1 MEKEKKFALVV
12 EGGAMRGIFASGVL
26 DAFIEA
32 EYYPFDLCIGVSAGA
47 TVLTSYLAKMEK
59 RNYIIYTKYSRDR
72 HFINPLNFLRGGHY
86 IDLDWLWDICI
97 QEIRL
102 DLDTLMN
109 NRGEYLVGV
118 TGAVDGQIEYIKP
131 VKDNL
136 EELVKASSAVPVMY
150 RNPVRVNGKSYWD
163 GGVTDPIPVKE
174 AIRRGA
180 TKIVVLR
187 SRKRD
192 FVMKER
198 SFNFTNLFLWKY
210 PEVARAVYERP
221 KIYNDSIDLIR
232 SGVPG
237 VEIVEICPANGFQT
251 SRLTTDLGVLERDYQ
266 MGFDEGVRLVK
277 WLQEDKLVNSSE
289 SKCSMK

>member
-1 MEKEKKFALVV
+1 MGIEKKLALVV
-12 EGGAMRGIFASGVL
+12 EGGAMRGIFSSGVL

-47 TVLTSYLAKMEK
+47 TVLGSYLAKMEK

-97 QEIRL
+97 QDIRL
-102 DLDTLMN
+102 DLDTLMKN
-109 NRGEYLVGV
+109 HGEYLVGV
-118 TGAVDGQIEYIKP
+118 TGALDGQIEYIKP

-150 RNPVRVNGKSYWD
+150 RNPVRINGKFYWD
-163 GGVTDPIPVKE
+163 GGVADPIPVRE
-174 AIRRGA
+174 AINRSA

-187 SRKRD
+187 SRKKD
-192 FVMKER
+192 FIMKER
-198 SFNFTNLFLWKY
+198 NFNLTNIFLKQY
-210 PEVARAVYERP
+210 PEVVRAINDRP
-221 KIYNDSIDLIR
+221 KVYNDTIDLIR

-237 VEIVEICPANGFQT
+237 VEIVEVCPAESFKT
-251 SRLTTDLGVLERDYQ
+251 SRLTTDLAVLERDYQ
-266 MGFDEGVRLVK
+266 MGFKEGRRLIK
-277 WLQEDKLVNSSE
+277 WLQDEKHAISSKSTDCME
-289 SKCSMK
+289 